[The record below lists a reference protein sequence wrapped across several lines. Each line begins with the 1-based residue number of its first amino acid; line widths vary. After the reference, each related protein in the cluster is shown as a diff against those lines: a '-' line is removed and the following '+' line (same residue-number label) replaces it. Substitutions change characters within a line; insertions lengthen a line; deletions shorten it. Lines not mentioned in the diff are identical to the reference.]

1 MFKPC
6 KILLIG
12 KNGQVGWELRR
23 ALAPLGEVVA
33 VGSQELD
40 LTQAD
45 RIRSIVDELRPQLI
59 VNAAAYTAVDKAE
72 SEPEVAMAI
81 NGVAP
86 GILAEAAG
94 KCGASLIHYSTDYVF
109 DGTNSLP
116 YTEEDAPNPMS
127 VYGKTKL
134 AGEIAIAR
142 TNIPYLIF
150 RTSWVYGLRGKNF
163 LLTILRLAREREE
176 LRIVGDQFGAP
187 TWCRGIAEVTGL
199 AVAATGG
206 KFGDKSG
213 IYHLTG
219 AGETTWHKFT
229 KEIIDLYGAS
239 HPQEL
244 MVKRVLD
251 ITTSEYPTPA
261 QRPMYSVLS
270 GKKLSEQF
278 GLAMPSWESQLRLS
292 LE

>member
-1 MFKPC
+1 MVEQIHRASNSQNAIKFAIECTIELRSHLPLYKHTMFKPC

-94 KCGASLIHYSTDYVF
+94 KCGASLIPRKTRGWLIDDAILHSTQ
-109 DGTNSLP
+109 SP
-116 YTEEDAPNPMS
+116 
-127 VYGKTKL
+127 
-134 AGEIAIAR
+134 
-142 TNIPYLIF
+142 
-150 RTSWVYGLRGKNF
+150 
-163 LLTILRLAREREE
+163 RL
-176 LRIVGDQFGAP
+176 
-187 TWCRGIAEVTGL
+187 
-199 AVAATGG
+199 
-206 KFGDKSG
+206 
-213 IYHLTG
+213 
-219 AGETTWHKFT
+219 
-229 KEIIDLYGAS
+229 
-239 HPQEL
+239 
-244 MVKRVLD
+244 
-251 ITTSEYPTPA
+251 
-261 QRPMYSVLS
+261 
-270 GKKLSEQF
+270 
-278 GLAMPSWESQLRLS
+278 
-292 LE
+292 